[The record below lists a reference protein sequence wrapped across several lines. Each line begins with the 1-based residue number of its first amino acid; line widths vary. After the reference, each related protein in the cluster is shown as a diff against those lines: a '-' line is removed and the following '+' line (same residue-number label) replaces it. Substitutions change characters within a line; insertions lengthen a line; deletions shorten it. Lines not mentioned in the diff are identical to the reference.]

1 MNDRFHTATR
11 IYHMR
16 GDVEDYS
23 IPFFVNTIGETVQGQ
38 KFENGFIHG
47 RNDYYVMCLTSGSL
61 DMKVGDKRCTLTAGK
76 CIIMSPHTYVW
87 YNNYESED
95 TLRYY
100 TVHVTGYEAK
110 QIFENCGL
118 RIGEVLDVR
127 ITRDITEQFERILSL
142 FPAIRPNFE
151 FSLTVMLQCFFVMLG
166 KNIVLKESSASE
178 RIDHSI
184 VYIHKHLSEELSVEE
199 LARIEFLSP
208 SRYRTLFKETLGIS
222 PIEYISQQR
231 MRLACHLIEHG
242 DLSLSQIAEAC
253 GYSDRLYFQRVF
265 KKYIGITPGGYKS
278 KFH

>member
-23 IPFFVNTIGETVQGQ
+23 IPFFVNTIGETVQPQ

-118 RIGEVLDVR
+118 RVGEVLDVM

-151 FSLTVMLQCFFVMLG
+151 FSLNVMLQCFFVMLG

-242 DLSLSQIAEAC
+242 DLSLSQISEAC